1 MVKQHALWTAV
12 GIWLVVGAGCA
23 APSSDGSGTGG
34 DGSGGTSSAT
44 GGSKGTGGS
53 SSGTGGS
60 SSTGTG
66 GGTTT
71 GTGGSSTTGTGG
83 ATGGSPGTGGST
95 TTGTG
100 ASTGLAGSSGKG
112 GTTGTGGTTTA
123 TGGAGG
129 KGTGGSGT
137 GGSGTGGT
145 TTGTGGTTT
154 ATGGAGGKGTGGTG
168 TGGSATGGATGTGG
182 SAGPCD
188 IWVATT
194 GNDANPGTAALP
206 VATPQA
212 GYELLCPGVTGSANG
227 DPCSG
232 TLKTMCIKAGTYK
245 LATRI
250 EFKKTRMGTASRV
263 ITMMADPAATTKPI
277 LDFSTQPRLACGV
290 EPTDKNQ
297 YGIDIGADY
306 YKVQGLE
313 VTGANDSGILIQ
325 GAHDTVQ
332 SCDVHDSADTGILI
346 SSSSG
351 YTGSGS
357 NETILDCDSHHNND
371 TQCDG
376 SNADGFAAKK
386 GSGTGNVFDGCR
398 SWDNSD
404 DGFDFYAWTDVV
416 TVKNSWAF
424 GQGASTA
431 GTGSNGNGFKMG
443 GDKVSAAHVMSSCF
457 AFDNNETAGGSH
469 VSDWGFTNNSNP
481 ATIKCT
487 GCGAWNNKGG
497 TFQSITHTGDVTAS
511 TTTAKASAAKRNA
524 DGSLP
529 AITSL

>member
-1 MVKQHALWTAV
+1 MVKQHALWSAV
-12 GIWLVVGAGCA
+12 GIWLVIGAGCA
-23 APSSDGSGTGG
+23 TPSSDGSGAGG
-34 DGSGGTSSAT
+34 EGGSSSAT
-44 GGSKGTGGS
+44 GGSKATGGSPGTGGSSAGTGGS
-53 SSGTGGS
+53 SS
-60 SSTGTG
+60 
-66 GGTTT
+66 T

-83 ATGGSPGTGGST
+83 ATGSGGSTTGTGGS
-95 TTGTG
+95 
-100 ASTGLAGSSGKG
+100 STGLAGASGKG
-112 GTTGTGGTTTA
+112 GATGSGGTTTGAGGATSA

-129 KGTGGSGT
+129 KGTGGN
-137 GGSGTGGT
+137 GTGGT
-145 TTGTGGTTT
+145 TTG
-154 ATGGAGGKGTGGTG
+154 TGGAGGKGTGGTG
-168 TGGSATGGATGTGG
+168 TGGSA
-182 SAGPCD
+182 GPCD
-188 IWVATT
+188 IWVATN
-194 GNDANPGTAALP
+194 GNDANPGSAALP

-212 GYELLCPGVTGSANG
+212 GYELLCPGVAGAANG

-232 TLKTMCIKAGTYK
+232 TLKTMCLKSGTYA

-250 EFKKTRMGTASRV
+250 EFKKTRMGTAGRI
-263 ITMMADPAATTKPI
+263 ITMMADPAAATKPI
-277 LDFSTQPRLACGV
+277 LNFATQPRLACGV

-313 VTGANDSGILIQ
+313 IANANDSGILIQ

-332 SCDVHDSADTGILI
+332 DCDVHDSGDTGILI

-351 YTGSGS
+351 YTGSGT
-357 NETILDCDSHHNND
+357 NETILDCDSHHNDD

-376 SNADGFAAKK
+376 SNADGFGAKK

-398 SWDNSD
+398 SWDNAD
-404 DGFDFYAWTDVV
+404 DGFDFFAWTDVV

-443 GDKVSAAHVMSSCF
+443 GDKVSAAHVMSNCF

-497 TFQSITHTGDVTAS
+497 SFQSITHTGDVTAS
-511 TTTAKASAAKRNA
+511 ATTAKASAAKRNA